1 MESFQ
6 LVHFEK
12 RVVVSIKKIAHFSAL
27 PQSVHRSLGFTRGK
41 SKWARPDLVFND
53 GLATPIF
60 DGITLLQEF
69 VNGFEHLNEDLM
81 LDEEPDVYVLSKR

>member
-1 MESFQ
+1 MSGVAKNIKNSFD
-6 LVHFEK
+6 EK
-12 RVVVSIKKIAHFSAL
+12 NPPKNGVASKI
-27 PQSVHRSLGFTRGK
+27 R
-41 SKWARPDLVFND
+41 WARPDLVFND

>member
-1 MESFQ
+1 MSIAIKNDEKSFDSENPPKNG
-6 LVHFEK
+6 VA
-12 RVVVSIKKIAHFSAL
+12 SKI
-27 PQSVHRSLGFTRGK
+27 R
-41 SKWARPDLVFND
+41 WARPDLVFND

-60 DGITLLQEF
+60 DEITLLQEF

>member
-1 MESFQ
+1 MCMKKEDRSFE
-6 LVHFEK
+6 FENPPK
-12 RVVVSIKKIAHFSAL
+12 NEVASRI
-27 PQSVHRSLGFTRGK
+27 R
-41 SKWARPDLVFND
+41 WARPDLVFND

>member
-1 MESFQ
+1 MSIAIKNDEKSFDSENPPKNG
-6 LVHFEK
+6 VA
-12 RVVVSIKKIAHFSAL
+12 SKI
-27 PQSVHRSLGFTRGK
+27 R
-41 SKWARPDLVFND
+41 WARPDLVFND